1 MPVNFKDFYIGYK
14 GHPRYESSKFI
25 EDDVIRVIVQKYE
38 MIIFT
43 NKGELLGDPSFGAD
57 LPLLLH
63 ETRLS
68 EDSIQGDI
76 NAQIFEYI
84 PEISNIPYTLE
95 VNIYD
100 DPERHQEWMEILFQI
115 RDLEVYATVI

>member
-43 NKGELLGDPSFGAD
+43 NKGELLGNPNFGAD
-57 LPLLLH
+57 LSLLLH

-68 EDSIQGDI
+68 EDSIQADI
-76 NAQIFEYI
+76 NGQIAEYI
-84 PEISNIPYTLE
+84 PEISNTPYTLE
-95 VNIYD
+95 VNIYE
-100 DPERHQEWMEILFQI
+100 DPERYQEWMEILFSI
-115 RDLEVYATVI
+115 RDLEVYATVG

>member
-43 NKGELLGDPSFGAD
+43 NKGELLGDPSSGAD